1 MSGRPEA
8 AAAGRLLICMRNS
21 VWVHF
26 TRSSHMLDCPGS
38 SYQAGIYNSAQ
49 YYNANNINPNQYALD
64 LLGAIN
70 ASGVPLIVEA
80 PSQERQPRMWM
91 GTTVPEVEDG
101 GAFTIA
107 YYSLY

>member
-1 MSGRPEA
+1 MHILAS
-8 AAAGRLLICMRNS
+8 
-21 VWVHF
+21 
-26 TRSSHMLDCPGS
+26 PGS

-80 PSQERQPRMWM
+80 PPLEGEPRMWI
-91 GTTVPEVEDG
+91 GTTVPEVQDG
-101 GAFTIA
+101 AA
-107 YYSLY
+107 YTVTVQCFNNLRMVCVAACSSQPLSDSDHKHYHV